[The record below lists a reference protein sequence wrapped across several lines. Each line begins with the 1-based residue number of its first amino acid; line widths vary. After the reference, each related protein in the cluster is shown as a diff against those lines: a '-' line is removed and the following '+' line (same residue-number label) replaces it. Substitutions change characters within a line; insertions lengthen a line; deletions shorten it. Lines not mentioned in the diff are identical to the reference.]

1 VKIAIISDT
10 HFGHKNDSLFF
21 LEESLKFFEEQF
33 FPYLHQN
40 NIKDVIHMGDLM
52 DRRKYVNFNTLHQ
65 VKDRFIRFFADNN
78 INLHITL
85 GNHDTFYKN
94 TNFINSINELF
105 GDSKNI
111 ILYDKPTELQFDT
124 LKIGIVPWITNDN
137 ENDCLDFLQT
147 TSASILIGHFEINGF
162 EVVTNIRHSSGSDS
176 EMFSKFDKVLSGHF
190 HLRQSKQNIHY
201 LGTQYELSFGDVN
214 SKKGFTI
221 LDTDTRELEF
231 IENTRKI
238 FNIIKYDDVNG
249 FEKPD
254 ANKIRNTHVK
264 VIVLNKKK
272 PKIFD
277 MLMDALSTCELQELT
292 VVEDFENNDN
302 EESEVDITQDTISI
316 IASEIDMNE
325 NITNKDRIKMIIKE
339 LYMESMTL

>member
-1 VKIAIISDT
+1 MKIAIISDT

-147 TSASILIGHFEINGF
+147 TSASILVGHFEINGF

>member
-1 VKIAIISDT
+1 MKIAIISDT

-33 FPYLHQN
+33 FPYLYQN

-214 SKKGFTI
+214 SKKGFSI

>member
-1 VKIAIISDT
+1 MKIAIISDT

-147 TSASILIGHFEINGF
+147 TSASILVGHFEINGF

-214 SKKGFTI
+214 SKKGFSI

>member
-1 VKIAIISDT
+1 MKIAIISDT

-147 TSASILIGHFEINGF
+147 TSASILVGHFEINGF

-214 SKKGFTI
+214 SKKGFSI

-277 MLMDALSTCELQELT
+277 MLMDALATCELQELT

-325 NITNKDRIKMIIKE
+325 NIIHKDRIKMIIKE

>member
-1 VKIAIISDT
+1 MKIAIISDT

-52 DRRKYVNFNTLHQ
+52 DPRKYVNFNTLHQ

-214 SKKGFTI
+214 SKKGFSI

-238 FNIIKYDDVNG
+238 FNIIRYDDVNG

>member
-1 VKIAIISDT
+1 MKIAIISDT

-292 VVEDFENNDN
+292 VVEDFENNDG

-316 IASEIDMNE
+316 IASEIDINE
-325 NITNKDRIKMIIKE
+325 NIIHKDRIKMIIKE

>member
-214 SKKGFTI
+214 SKKGFSI

>member
-33 FPYLHQN
+33 FPYLYQN

-214 SKKGFTI
+214 SKKGFSI

>member
-1 VKIAIISDT
+1 MKIAIISDT

-147 TSASILIGHFEINGF
+147 TSASILVGHFEINGF

-214 SKKGFTI
+214 SKKGFSI

-254 ANKIRNTHVK
+254 ANKIKNTHVK

-277 MLMDALSTCELQELT
+277 MLMDALATCELQELT

-325 NITNKDRIKMIIKE
+325 NIIHKDRIKMIIKE

>member
-214 SKKGFTI
+214 SKKGFSI

-325 NITNKDRIKMIIKE
+325 NIIHKDRIKMIIKE

>member
-1 VKIAIISDT
+1 MKIAIISDT

-214 SKKGFTI
+214 SKKGFSI

-254 ANKIRNTHVK
+254 ANKIKNTHVK

-277 MLMDALSTCELQELT
+277 MLMDALATCELQELT

-325 NITNKDRIKMIIKE
+325 NIIHKDRIKMIIKE

>member
-1 VKIAIISDT
+1 
-10 HFGHKNDSLFF
+10 
-21 LEESLKFFEEQF
+21 
-33 FPYLHQN
+33 
-40 NIKDVIHMGDLM
+40 
-52 DRRKYVNFNTLHQ
+52 
-65 VKDRFIRFFADNN
+65 
-78 INLHITL
+78 
-85 GNHDTFYKN
+85 
-94 TNFINSINELF
+94 
-105 GDSKNI
+105 
-111 ILYDKPTELQFDT
+111 
-124 LKIGIVPWITNDN
+124 
-137 ENDCLDFLQT
+137 
-147 TSASILIGHFEINGF
+147 
-162 EVVTNIRHSSGSDS
+162 
-176 EMFSKFDKVLSGHF
+176 MFSKFDKVLSGHF

-214 SKKGFTI
+214 SKKGFSI

-254 ANKIRNTHVK
+254 ANKIKNTHVK

-277 MLMDALSTCELQELT
+277 MLMDALATCELQELT

-325 NITNKDRIKMIIKE
+325 NIIHKDRIKMIIKE

>member
-147 TSASILIGHFEINGF
+147 TSASILVGHFEINGF

>member
-214 SKKGFTI
+214 SKKGFSI

-254 ANKIRNTHVK
+254 ANKIKNTHVK

-277 MLMDALSTCELQELT
+277 MLMDALATCELQELT

-325 NITNKDRIKMIIKE
+325 NIIHKDRIKMIIKE

>member
-1 VKIAIISDT
+1 
-10 HFGHKNDSLFF
+10 

-147 TSASILIGHFEINGF
+147 TSASILVGHFEINGF

-254 ANKIRNTHVK
+254 ANKIKNTHVK

-277 MLMDALSTCELQELT
+277 MLMDALATCELQELT

-325 NITNKDRIKMIIKE
+325 NIIHKDRIKMIIKE

>member
-1 VKIAIISDT
+1 MKIAIISDT

-214 SKKGFTI
+214 SKKGFSI

-325 NITNKDRIKMIIKE
+325 NIIHKDRIKMIIKE

>member
-147 TSASILIGHFEINGF
+147 TSASILVGHFEINGF

-254 ANKIRNTHVK
+254 ANKIKNTHVK

>member
-65 VKDRFIRFFADNN
+65 VKDRFIRFFSDNN

-147 TSASILIGHFEINGF
+147 TSASILVGHFEINGF

-214 SKKGFTI
+214 SKKGFSI

-254 ANKIRNTHVK
+254 ANKIKNTHVK

-277 MLMDALSTCELQELT
+277 MLMDALATCELQELT
-292 VVEDFENNDN
+292 VVEDFENNDG

-325 NITNKDRIKMIIKE
+325 NIIHKDRIKMIIKE

>member
-1 VKIAIISDT
+1 MKIAIISDT

-214 SKKGFTI
+214 SKKGFSI

>member
-1 VKIAIISDT
+1 MKIAIISDT

-254 ANKIRNTHVK
+254 ANKIKNTHVK

-277 MLMDALSTCELQELT
+277 MLMDALATCELQELT
-292 VVEDFENNDN
+292 VVEDFENNDG

-325 NITNKDRIKMIIKE
+325 NIIHKDRIKMIIKE

>member
-147 TSASILIGHFEINGF
+147 TSASILVGHFEINGF

-214 SKKGFTI
+214 SKKGFSI

>member
-1 VKIAIISDT
+1 MKLAIISDT

-21 LEESLKFFEEQF
+21 LEESLKYFEEQF
-33 FPYLHQN
+33 FPYLLQN
-40 NIKDVIHMGDLM
+40 KIKNVIHMGDLM
-52 DRRKYVNFNTLHQ
+52 DRRKYINFNTLHQ
-65 VKDRFIRFFADNN
+65 VKDKFIRFFSDND
-78 INLHITL
+78 IKLHITL

-105 GDSKNI
+105 GDSDNI
-111 ILYDKPTELQFDT
+111 ILYDKPTELQFET

-147 TSASILIGHFEINGF
+147 TSASILVGHFEINGF

-176 EMFSKFDKVLSGHF
+176 AMFSKFDKVLSGHF
-190 HLRQSKQNIHY
+190 HLRQSKSNIHY

-254 ANKIRNTHVK
+254 ASKIKNTHVK
-264 VIVLNKKK
+264 VIVVNKKK

-277 MLMDALSTCELQELT
+277 MLMDALATCELQELT
-292 VVEDFENNDN
+292 VIEDFENNDN
-302 EESEVDITQDTISI
+302 EDSEVDITQDTISI
-316 IASEIDMNE
+316 IASEVDMNE
-325 NITNKDRIKMIIKE
+325 NIQNKDKIKMIIKE
-339 LYMESMTL
+339 LYMESMAL

>member
-1 VKIAIISDT
+1 MKIAIISDT

-65 VKDRFIRFFADNN
+65 VKDRFIRFFSDNN

-147 TSASILIGHFEINGF
+147 TSASILVGHFEINGF

-214 SKKGFTI
+214 SKKGFSI

-254 ANKIRNTHVK
+254 ANKIKNTHVK

-277 MLMDALSTCELQELT
+277 MLMDALATCELQELT
-292 VVEDFENNDN
+292 VVEDFENNDG

-325 NITNKDRIKMIIKE
+325 NIIHKDRIKMIIKE

>member
-1 VKIAIISDT
+1 MKIAIISDT

-147 TSASILIGHFEINGF
+147 TSASILVGHFEINGF

-254 ANKIRNTHVK
+254 ANKIKNTHVK

-277 MLMDALSTCELQELT
+277 MLMDALATCELQELT
-292 VVEDFENNDN
+292 VVEDFENNDG

-325 NITNKDRIKMIIKE
+325 NIIHKDRIKMIIKE